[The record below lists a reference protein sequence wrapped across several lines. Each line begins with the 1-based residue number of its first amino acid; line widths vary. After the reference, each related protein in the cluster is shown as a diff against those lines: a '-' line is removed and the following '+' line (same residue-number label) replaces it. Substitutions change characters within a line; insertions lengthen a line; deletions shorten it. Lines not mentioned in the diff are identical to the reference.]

1 MEPIITLSDRSS
13 FDFTRPEAMRY
24 DIVVIAHSLSKLCRF
39 TGHVSGNAI
48 YSVAQHSV
56 LVSRMVPPEHA
67 LDGLLHDAH
76 EAYVGD
82 MSAPLKLLCP
92 DYCRVERA
100 VEVACRRSFGLADTK
115 AECVAEADT
124 SIFIREYR
132 AYLTSRDEEF
142 SALDGEGFVTKVGAW
157 SPAAAKALFLER
169 FEELTGAARI
179 EVTTVNDL
187 APVWITPP
195 IL

>member
-13 FDFTRPEAMRY
+13 FDFRRPEAMRY

-56 LVSRMVPPEHA
+56 LVSRMVPLEHA

-100 VEVACRRSFGLADTK
+100 VEVACRRSFGLSDTK
-115 AECVAEADT
+115 AACVAEADRLMFE
-124 SIFIREYR
+124 IEYAAHITTKR
-132 AYLTSRDEEF
+132 RSNVSAY
-142 SALDGEGFVTKVGAW
+142 AAHVQAW
-157 SPAAAKALFLER
+157 PPELAKMKFLER
-169 FEELTGAARI
+169 FEELT
-179 EVTTVNDL
+179 ETHVTP
-187 APVWITPP
+187 PVWP
-195 IL
+195 